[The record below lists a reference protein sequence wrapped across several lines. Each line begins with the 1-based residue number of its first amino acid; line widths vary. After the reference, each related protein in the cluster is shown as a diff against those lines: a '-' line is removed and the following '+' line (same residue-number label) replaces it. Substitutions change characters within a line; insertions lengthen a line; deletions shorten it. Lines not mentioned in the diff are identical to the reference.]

1 MKKNITINLCG
12 RLFNID
18 EDAYELLRHY
28 IDTLRSYFAKQEG
41 GEEIADDLEERIAEI
56 LEEMKTDGVEAISI
70 EHVQEVIRRLG
81 NPQQMENG
89 EAASEQSDAGSQADQ
104 DFRQAQ
110 AKAAQTAQAFQQAMG
125 QDGTSAKRLYRN
137 PRNRKFMG
145 VLSGFAA
152 YFGGDVL
159 WWRAGFVAIFVLTMF
174 VNNIPSLYSFRVIMS
189 NLSWFL
195 AIAYLV
201 MAVLMPVASTPEE
214 RLRMKGR
221 AVNPQNLAEELT
233 EDSQPG
239 QRRSSD
245 SRDDHLG
252 CIGGFVLLLSFLFR
266 CLAFLLGVSLVL
278 AGLAAIFC
286 LLAVLIVPGQV
297 DLQDMGLPYVFTTLL
312 PARGL
317 ELAAILSAVAT
328 LFILVFSLI
337 YALLRLLGMKEA
349 MGRWLTLLLIFL
361 GLTGL
366 VTTGALACA
375 VVGKAVALEDKAR
388 HDPNGR
394 SELLLLT
401 GSTHYDLDTVFV
413 APNCSTGREWLFQNR
428 GTGYLRVDSVL
439 ASDSCVE
446 VIYPDLETV
455 PVGRNDY
462 FTVRPMLHPAE
473 DAEGPF
479 SYEVKVWGNFPNSP
493 LVLSL
498 EGVYARKGTE

>member
-1 MKKNITINLCG
+1 MKKNFTINMCG
-12 RLFNID
+12 RLFAID
-18 EDAYELLRHY
+18 EDAYEMLSTYERSLRHY
-28 IDTLRSYFAKQEG
+28 FRSRQG

-56 LEEMKTDGVEAISI
+56 LEELKSDGVEAISI

-81 NPQQMENG
+81 NPQQMDG
-89 EAASEQSDAGSQADQ
+89 TGAASDASGTGDSADP

-110 AKAAQTAQAFQQAMG
+110 AEAAQTAQAFQQAMG
-125 QDGTSAKRLYRN
+125 QEGTSAKRLYRD

-145 VLSGFAA
+145 VLAGFAA

-159 WWRAGFVAIFVLTMF
+159 WWRVGYVSIFILTLF
-174 VNNIPSLYSFRVIMS
+174 AENITSLYLIRDALFNVSVLFVIS
-189 NLSWFL
+189 
-195 AIAYLV
+195 YLV

-221 AVNPQNLAEELT
+221 AVNPQNLAEEVSG
-233 EDSQPG
+233 EPEPG
-239 QRRSSD
+239 QKRNRGA
-245 SRDDHLG
+245 RDEHLG
-252 CIGGFVLLLSFLFR
+252 CIGGFVMLLTFLFR
-266 CLAFLLGVSLVL
+266 SLVFVLGISLVL
-278 AGLAAIFC
+278 MGLAAIFF
-286 LLAVLIVPGQV
+286 LLAVLIVPAQV
-297 DLQDMGLPYVFTTLL
+297 DLQDMGLPYIFTTLL

-328 LFILVFSLI
+328 LFVLVFSLV
-337 YALLRLLGMKEA
+337 YALLRLLGMREA

-366 VTTGALACA
+366 VTTGALACSVVAKAA
-375 VVGKAVALEDKAR
+375 VLEDKAR

-394 SELLLLT
+394 AELTNLT

-413 APNCSTGREWLFQNR
+413 APNRSTGREWLFQNR
-428 GTGYLRVDSVL
+428 GTGYLRVDSVQ

-446 VIYPDLETV
+446 VIYPDLRSV

-462 FTVRPMLHPAE
+462 FAVRPMLHPAE

-479 SYEVKVWGNFPNSP
+479 SYEIKLWGNFPNSP

-498 EGVYARKGTE
+498 EGVYAQKEGN

>member
-1 MKKNITINLCG
+1 MKKNFTINMCG
-12 RLFNID
+12 RLFAID
-18 EDAYELLRHY
+18 EDAYEMLSTYERSLRHY
-28 IDTLRSYFAKQEG
+28 FRSRQG

-56 LEEMKTDGVEAISI
+56 LEEMKSDGVEAISI

-174 VNNIPSLYSFRVIMS
+174 VYNIPSLYSFRVVMS

-394 SELLLLT
+394 AELLLLT

-413 APNCSTGREWLFQNR
+413 APNRSTGREWLFQNR

-498 EGVYARKGTE
+498 EGVYARRGAE